1 MKVYIGPHPTDWLR
15 CQVYTRYMNKKYG
28 RFKWNE
34 SQTKFE
40 EFLEKV
46 EDLTQEF
53 YNRTINRMLRHRKR
67 KIKVR
72 IDRYDTWNMD
82 DTLSYIILPML
93 EQLQKSKQGAPFV
106 DDEDVPGHLRST
118 SASPKENEWDT
129 DDNHFK
135 RWDWVLEEMIFAFK
149 SKTLDDWE
157 EQFYSGEWD
166 MVPVKR
172 EDGTTIMEKGPNHT
186 YTVDHEGKKKY
197 HDRIANGYRLFGK
210 YYESLWD

>member
-15 CQVYTRYMNKKYG
+15 CQIYTRYMNKKYG
-28 RFKWNE
+28 RFEWNE

-53 YNRTINRMLRHRKR
+53 YNRTINRILCHRER

-72 IDRYDTWNMD
+72 IDRYDTWDME

-93 EQLQKSKQGAPFV
+93 KQLQKSKQSAPFV
-106 DDEDVPGHLRST
+106 DDADVPGHLRST
-118 SASPKENEWDT
+118 SAPPKENDWDT
-129 DDNHFK
+129 DENHFK
-135 RWDWVLEEMIFAFK
+135 RWDWVLNEMIFAFK
-149 SKTLDDWE
+149 AKTFDWE
-157 EQFYSGEWD
+157 DQFYSGNWD
-166 MVPVKR
+166 MISVKH
-172 EDGTTIMEKGPNHT
+172 EDGTITMEKGSNHT
-186 YTVDHEGKKKY
+186 YTVDNEGKKAY
-197 HDRIANGYRLFGK
+197 HDRITNGYRLFGK